1 MGVDRGKGLQARQR
15 RRSPGPTS
23 AAGCRGRSPRS
34 SAPGALPGSPGT
46 GRFELS
52 TRLPRST
59 RAGDLGGLLVWP
71 AHADPRSAW
80 PRTSPQRA
88 SPGRVIT
95 RCAGS
100 CAGRGNSAAA
110 RHMGFPHFV
119 GGAPR
124 PASFPERRPS
134 GRKKSQSQAGR
145 DGLTAIRSA
154 PPLLGGLFPARR
166 LGGSRD
172 LAAGGPDGLSGW
184 ANPRRTI
191 CPDSAHDAYSARRLP
206 RRSLPGL
213 AEPRPPRQPKR
224 RVCCKDAGA
233 ESSRGSTAGGCPD
246 SVRLH
251 AIGPPHA
258 LQRRSGALAGQ
269 LRGAQRA
276 RREDWSARR
285 RRRRGQPH
293 RRDRRGS
300 AVAAAGTFIAA
311 GGGA

>member
-1 MGVDRGKGLQARQR
+1 MQTPVGVASHFAATCFTWSRHYPVRGVVWRPRQQH
-15 RRSPGPTS
+15 SGPPYGVPS
-23 AAGCRGRSPRS
+23 LRGR
-34 SAPGALPGSPGT
+34 GA
-46 GRFELS
+46 
-52 TRLPRST
+52 
-59 RAGDLGGLLVWP
+59 A
-71 AHADPRSAW
+71 
-80 PRTSPQRA
+80 
-88 SPGRVIT
+88 
-95 RCAGS
+95 
-100 CAGRGNSAAA
+100 
-110 RHMGFPHFV
+110 
-119 GGAPR
+119 

-134 GRKKSQSQAGR
+134 GRRRIAIASRQRRSDR
-145 DGLTAIRSA
+145 DPQRPAAPRRSVSRT
-154 PPLLGGLFPARR
+154 PS
-166 LGGSRD
+166 GGSRD
-172 LAAGGPDGLSGW
+172 LAAGGS
-184 ANPRRTI
+184 RRAFRLGEPAQRRSAPT
-191 CPDSAHDAYSARRLP
+191 SAHDAYSARRLP

-285 RRRRGQPH
+285 RRRRGQPY